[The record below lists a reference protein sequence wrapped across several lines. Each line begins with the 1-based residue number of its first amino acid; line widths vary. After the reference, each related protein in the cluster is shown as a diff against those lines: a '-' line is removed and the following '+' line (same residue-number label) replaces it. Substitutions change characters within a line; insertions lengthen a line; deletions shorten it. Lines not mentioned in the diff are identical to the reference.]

1 MSVRRSILAAALAA
15 IGLAAATPAPE
26 PGSPA
31 PAFRAQDQDGIWR
44 SLSDYRGKQAVVL
57 YFYPKDDTP
66 GCTKEACSLRDGMG
80 ALLGAGAA
88 VLGVSA
94 DDVTSHKAF
103 AEKYHLPFPLLADP
117 GRTLIDAYGVRM
129 PVVGLAR
136 RITFIIDKEGIVRD
150 VLKDVDTAG
159 HDRQVLDRLAAI
171 NRRP

>member
-1 MSVRRSILAAALAA
+1 MPATRSFLAAALAA
-15 IGLAAATPAPE
+15 IGLAAPAAAPGV
-26 PGSPA
+26 GSPA
-31 PAFRAQDQDGIWR
+31 PAFRAQDQDGVWR

-80 ALLGAGAA
+80 ALLEAGAA

-103 AEKYHLPFPLLADP
+103 AQKYHLPFPLLADP
-117 GRTLIDAYGVRM
+117 GRTIIDAYGVRM
-129 PVVGLAR
+129 PVVGIAR
-136 RITFIIDKEGIVRD
+136 RVTFIIDKEGIVRD
-150 VLKDVDTAG
+150 VVKDVDTAG

-171 NRRP
+171 PKR